1 MRLYHTGFLTI
12 TKPDVHYGR
21 KNADFGQGFYLSDDE
36 EFSKRWAKRRKGS
49 DTILNTYELDTDGL
63 RVKRFVRDV
72 EWFDYLYHNRAGYA
86 DSLSEY
92 DVIIGPIANDTI
104 FDTWGVITSGLLPQE
119 LALELLQL
127 GGEYHQIVLKTKKAV
142 SQLRFIGSRV
152 IPPDEVALYR
162 ETVIRE
168 EQEYQRL
175 FADRLSR
182 EPDFSDIT

>member
-1 MRLYHTGFLTI
+1 MKLYHTGFLTI
-12 TKPDVHYGR
+12 ERPDVHYGR
-21 KNADFGQGFYLSDDE
+21 SNADFGQGFYLSDDE
-36 EFSKRWAKRRKGS
+36 EFSKRWAKIRKGS

-63 RVKRFVRDV
+63 RVKRFIRDA
-72 EWFDYLYHNRAGYA
+72 EWFDYLYHNRAGYV
-86 DSLSEY
+86 DSLLEY

-104 FDTWGVITSGLLPQE
+104 FDTWGIITSGLLPND

-127 GGEYHQIVLKTKKAV
+127 GGEYRQIVLKTEKAA
-142 SQLRFIGSRV
+142 SQLRSITSRN
-152 IPPDEVALYR
+152 IPPEEVARYR

-175 FADRLSR
+175 FAERLSR

>member
-63 RVKRFVRDV
+63 RVKRFVRDA

-127 GGEYHQIVLKTKKAV
+127 GGEYHQIVLKTEKAV
-142 SQLRFIGSRV
+142 SQLWFIGSRV
-152 IPPDEVALYR
+152 IPPDEVARYR

-182 EPDFSDIT
+182 EPDFSNTK